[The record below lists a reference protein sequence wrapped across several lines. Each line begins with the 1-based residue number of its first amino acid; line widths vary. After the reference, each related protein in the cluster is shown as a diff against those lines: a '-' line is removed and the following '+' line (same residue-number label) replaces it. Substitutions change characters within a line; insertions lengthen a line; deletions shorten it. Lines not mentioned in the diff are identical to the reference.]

1 MLNMD
6 SKIYKKGEKM
16 KKYLL
21 LIALFLFPIMT
32 YASPVEVET
41 FSDLKSSIE
50 NGETD
55 IKITAD
61 MSFDSSIS
69 ISNEVIING
78 NNKSLNRSSG
88 YTGNLF
94 TIVAGGSLKIEN
106 LKMDLGASGW
116 YMDYDNRYYTQPEDK
131 GYVRVPIIDG
141 ENDTVATTTLISN
154 KGSLELNNV
163 EIKNGRSTE
172 SGTAIN
178 GNGNVTL
185 NNTTIIHVSSP
196 KNGGAGYLSGGTHS
210 FNNIV
215 IKECNA
221 GVPSVSVGG
230 SAFYVVN
237 ATSLNING
245 ALFQDNYAQGNGT
258 MFISKTNTIINDVTF
273 KHNMVGNDGS
283 ALHLESSTAG
293 KTFTLTNG
301 VFEDNIG
308 FALTGQSIGTIWIS
322 KWVSTPEEPLVFRNT
337 TFKNNRNRCGGA
349 IADNGYSV
357 THVLIEDIEEYGTDE
372 PMQLGGLIFGQTAG
386 YTIKNAKVH
395 DNNISAGG
403 AIYSLVSPINISD
416 SEFYNNNTTKAGGA
430 FNISGGEVTI
440 ENTNIYN
447 NKSDTF
453 GGGVYYRSYYDDNPF
468 SLTINNSII
477 KDNSA
482 DNGGG
487 ININE
492 NEGFYTNV
500 TINDQSKVYDNNAKT
515 SADDFRYF
523 RNDDSENLA
532 DQGVTL
538 NNLNLAGIL
547 GIDGWYIDEEN
558 NRFADAPNPE
568 KFNDYVEFKGNNIS
582 LKSAGINTLDYDLE
596 GGSNDKIEAITVKYG
611 VDTEISDAIPKKE
624 GFVFESW
631 NTKPD
636 GTGKTIKP
644 GETYN
649 GKDGLVLYAQ
659 YRMINPITGRSIF
672 PIIILVIVTLTVG
685 YLFKTNKKYN

>member
-1 MLNMD
+1 
-6 SKIYKKGEKM
+6 M

-21 LIALFLFPIMT
+21 LIVLFLFPIMT
-32 YASPVEVET
+32 YAETIEVDT

-61 MSFDSSIS
+61 MNFDSSIS
-69 ISNEVIING
+69 ISSEVKING
-78 NNKSLNRSSG
+78 NDKSLNRSSG

-94 TIVAGGSLKIEN
+94 TIVAEGSLKLEN
-106 LKMDLGASGW
+106 LKMDLGAPGW
-116 YMDYDNRYYTQPEDK
+116 HMDYDNRYYTQPENK

-141 ENDTVATTTLISN
+141 ENDIIAAASLISN

-172 SGTAIN
+172 SGTVIN

-185 NNTTIIHVSSP
+185 NNTTIMHIHSA
-196 KNGGAGYLSGGTHS
+196 KAGGSIYLSGGTHS
-210 FNNIV
+210 FNDIV
-215 IKECNA
+215 IKESCA
-221 GVPSVSVGG
+221 GLPSASNGG
-230 SAFYVVN
+230 GAIYIVN
-237 ATSLNING
+237 GNSLNINK
-245 ALFQDNYAQGNGT
+245 ALLQDNFAQGNGSL
-258 MFISKTNTIINDVTF
+258 FISKTNTTMDNITF

-283 ALHLESSTAG
+283 AIHMDSAVAG

-301 VFEDNIG
+301 VFEDNRG
-308 FALTGQSIGTIWIS
+308 FALTGQSMGTIWIS
-322 KWVSTPEEPLVFRNT
+322 KWVSTPEEPLVFKNVV
-337 TFKNNRNRCGGA
+337 FKNNTNRCGSG

-357 THVLIEDIEEYGTDE
+357 TYVLLENAESYGIDE
-372 PMQLGGLIFGQTAG
+372 PMQLGGLIYGQTAG

-395 DNNISAGG
+395 DNNINAGG
-403 AIYSLVSPINISD
+403 AVYSLVSPINISD
-416 SEFYNNNTTKAGGA
+416 SEFYNNTTTKSGGA
-430 FNISGGEVTI
+430 INSSGGEVTI

-453 GGGVYYRSYYDDNPF
+453 GGGVYYRSYYNDNPF
-468 SLTINNSII
+468 SLTINNTVI

-482 DNGGG
+482 DNGAG
-487 ININE
+487 INITE
-492 NEGFYTNV
+492 NEGYYTNV
-500 TINDQSKVYDNNAKT
+500 TINDQSKVYDNQATT
-515 SADDFRYF
+515 SADDFRYS
-523 RNDDSENLA
+523 RNDDSDNLA
-532 DQGVTL
+532 DKGVTL

-558 NRFADAPNPE
+558 NRFADATNPE

-582 LKSAGINTLDYDLE
+582 LKSAGVNTLDYELE
-596 GGSNDKIEAITVKYG
+596 GGSNDEIEAITVKYG

-649 GKDGLVLYAQ
+649 GKEGLVLYAQ

-672 PIIILVIVTLTVG
+672 PIIILVIVALTVG